1 MNPLYVSPALFVAYD
16 NDNSAFIP
24 EIWAQMGL
32 VILEENMVAAQ
43 LVDRDFEPEIKNFG
57 DVVNTR
63 RPGTFKLARKT
74 DTTSSLTQQ
83 SASATNVQVPLDQWF
98 YESFII
104 KDGEASK
111 SFQELTEVYLLPAMQ
126 GIARG
131 VDRAILGRVQ
141 AFLGAPN
148 QRAGR
153 LMNMDETNSKDYV
166 LDARQILNVNK
177 AYPTG
182 RSLIL
187 SPYSET
193 ALLKNELFIKANER
207 GDGGTALENAR
218 LGRILGFDT
227 YMDQN
232 VNGVQSGCDT
242 DNGTITN
249 ALAAGVGPS
258 SQTMTT
264 SASDAW
270 ATGEFA
276 VVAGND
282 QPTFITAH
290 TETTGSTTA
299 ITLNEAN
306 KYATL
311 ASAACT
317 RYKACVVNNPSNYA
331 VGWSENINVDG
342 YTTGKAPQVGQLIA
356 FGTGGSRAT
365 YTVIESTDNGSNC
378 DILLDRPL
386 VNAINDEDPAF
397 PGPMG
402 SFNLALHREAIA
414 LVSRPLALPA
424 KDIGVRADV
433 GVHNDVAM
441 RVVMQYDINAG
452 GTVVNLDILA
462 GVAVL
467 DTRLCVPLLG

>member
-1 MNPLYVSPALFVAYD
+1 
-16 NDNSAFIP
+16 
-24 EIWAQMGL
+24 
-32 VILEENMVAAQ
+32 MVAAQ
-43 LVDRDFEPEIKNFG
+43 LVDRDFEPEIRNFG

-74 DTTSSLTQQ
+74 DQTSSLTQQ
-83 SASATNVQVPLDQWF
+83 SASATNVQVPLDQRF

-131 VDRAILGRVQ
+131 VDRAILGRVH
-141 AFLGAPN
+141 AFLGGPT

-166 LDARQILNVNK
+166 LDARQQLNVNK

-232 VNGVQSGCDT
+232 VNGVQTGCDT
-242 DNGTITN
+242 DSGVITN
-249 ALAAGVGPS
+249 ALAAGGS
-258 SQTMTT
+258 GSQVMTT
-264 SASDAW
+264 GASDAW

-276 VVAGND
+276 VVSGND
-282 QPTFITAH
+282 QPTYITAH

-311 ASAACT
+311 AAAAVT
-317 RYKACVVNNPSNYA
+317 RYKACAANASYA
-331 VGWSENINVDG
+331 AGWSEVVTVKS
-342 YTTGKAPQVGQLIA
+342 YTSGKAPQVGQLLA
-356 FGTGGSRAT
+356 FGTGGSRAN
-365 YTVIESTDNGSNC
+365 YTVIESTDNGTTC
-378 DILLDRPL
+378 DLLLDRPL
-386 VNAINDEDPAF
+386 DIAITNNDPAF

-402 SFNLALHREAIA
+402 SFNLALHRESIA

-424 KDIGVRADV
+424 RDIGVRADV

>member
-1 MNPLYVSPALFVAYD
+1 
-16 NDNSAFIP
+16 
-24 EIWAQMGL
+24 MGL
-32 VILEENMVAAQ
+32 VILEENMVAAN

-63 RPGTFKLARKT
+63 RPGTFKLGRKT
-74 DTTSSLTQQ
+74 DQTSSLTQQ

-98 YESFII
+98 YNSFII

-126 GIARG
+126 SIARG
-131 VDRAILGRVQ
+131 VDRAILGRVH
-141 AFLGAPN
+141 AFLGGPT

-153 LMNMDETNSKDYV
+153 LMQMDESNSKDYV
-166 LDARQILNVNK
+166 LDARQQLNVNK
-177 AYPTG
+177 AYQTG

-187 SPYSET
+187 SPFSET

-232 VNGVQSGCDT
+232 VNGVQSGCDIDT
-242 DNGTITN
+242 SGAITN
-249 ALAAGVGPS
+249 ALAAGGS
-258 SQTMTT
+258 GSQTCTFA
-264 SASDAW
+264 ASDAV
-270 ATGEFA
+270 ATGEFV

-282 QPTFITAH
+282 QPTFVTAH
-290 TETTGSTTA
+290 TETSGSTTA

-311 ASAACT
+311 AGAAAT
-317 RYKACVVNNPSNYA
+317 RYKACALTADYA
-331 VGWSENINVDG
+331 AGWSENINVDG
-342 YTTGKAPQVGQLIA
+342 YTTGLAPQVGQLIA
-356 FGTGGSRAT
+356 FGTGGSRNT

-386 VNAINDEDPAF
+386 VASVANNDPAF

-402 SFNLALHREAIA
+402 SFNLALHRESIA
-414 LVSRPLALPA
+414 LVSRPLALPPSDTGV
-424 KDIGVRADV
+424 KSDIA
-433 GVHNDVAM
+433 VHNSVAM